1 MGRYFGEPSFK
12 FHVRARILAPSGAT
26 VTDSGVLE
34 ETMDRR
40 GNFVQSLHFQ
50 PTTFPEPG
58 HYTIEIAVDGRL
70 VHSAPLFVGADE
82 Q

>member
-1 MGRYFGEPSFK
+1 
-12 FHVRARILAPSGAT
+12 
-26 VTDSGVLE
+26 VLE